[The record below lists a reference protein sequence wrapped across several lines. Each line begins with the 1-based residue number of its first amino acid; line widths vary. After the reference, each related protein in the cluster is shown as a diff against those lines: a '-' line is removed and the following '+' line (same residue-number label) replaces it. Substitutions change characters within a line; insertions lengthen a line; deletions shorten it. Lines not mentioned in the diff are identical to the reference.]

1 MIFEHYDKRRK
12 ILLTNLNHE
21 IKLMR
26 NTIITQP
33 DEHARNLSGESMVYN
48 WQFVSFMRS
57 NGTTLDL
64 IIRKECDLLS
74 LINVVQQAIYL
85 PEMQQRL

>member
-1 MIFEHYDKRRK
+1 
-12 ILLTNLNHE
+12 
-21 IKLMR
+21 
-26 NTIITQP
+26 
-33 DEHARNLSGESMVYN
+33 MVYN

-74 LINVVQQAIYL
+74 LINVVQQTIYL
-85 PEMQQRL
+85 PEMQQRLMIYKTMRVKMIIAYEAWNRHLKPFSLFE